1 MIEKYLLSTKLDTK
15 NLVLPSKLYKAYW
28 LGRYV
33 ERVDGVA
40 RALLSALYSLKHLQ
54 SEEPLKSLANSLGIE
69 FTRHEKFLEVILH
82 GDVPS
87 SILYAVRNMRTNA
100 IGMGIDRLTRESNIL
115 VIAVEE
121 KPDLQKIDEVIN
133 HANDVIAAINNMGRV
148 INEEIAPPEIPDDKR
163 QKQTRHQQQQR

>member
-1 MIEKYLLSTKLDTK
+1 MNNKLDTK

-33 ERVDGVA
+33 ERVDSVA
-40 RALLSALYSLKHLQ
+40 RALLSALNSLKHLK
-54 SEEPLKSLANSLGIE
+54 SEEPLMSLADSLGIE
-69 FTRHEKFLEVILH
+69 FIKHEKFIEEILH
-82 GDVPS
+82 GDIPS

-100 IGMGIDRLTRESNIL
+100 IGLGIERLVRESNIL

-121 KPDLQKIDEVIN
+121 RPDLQKIDEVIK

-148 INEEIAPPEIPDDKR
+148 INEEIAPPEIPEDKR
-163 QKQTRHQQQQR
+163 QKQTRHQQQ